1 MKASKQC
8 GIAASKINQF
18 IGLIK
23 RNITYKERQLII
35 PLYKLIVRVSFGI
48 LHTSHIVGLFP
59 EVVVIKESEVS
70 FVKEVLLNGYEDTNR
85 NMLFK
90 LKEGSTTRGHKA
102 ALVKEQ
108 CWFDMRK
115 NSFSQRTINEWDKLF
130 NDCLNGSSVIIFKN
144 ETDRHI

>member
-18 IGLIK
+18 IGLIR
-23 RNITYKERQLII
+23 RNITYKEKQLII

-48 LHTSHIVGLFP
+48 LHTIHIVGLFP
-59 EVVVIKESEVS
+59 EVVVIKESE
-70 FVKEVLLNGYEDTNR
+70 
-85 NMLFK
+85 
-90 LKEGSTTRGHKA
+90 EGSTTRGHKA

-130 NDCLNGSSVIIFKN
+130 NDCLNGSSVNIFKN
-144 ETDRHI
+144 ETDRHIYYWWAILR